1 MSKKYYIVPK
11 ARAKGDEEKE
21 TLTMD
26 FEIIKNAIAGVIR
39 TLLTPVVTYLV
50 ANGYLGD
57 SQAVQ
62 LTAILASLAVAVLWS
77 VVSKL
82 LAAKQVEVA
91 LELPGG
97 TSKETLKD
105 VLASK

>member
-11 ARAKGDEEKE
+11 ATANGDKEKE
-21 TLTMD
+21 NSHMD

-91 LELPGG
+91 LELPANS
-97 TSKETLKD
+97 SKETLKD